1 MQFKLHI
8 KSGYLQFLQLGILF
22 LVPMNIVFLFIFVK
36 DFIYLK
42 KPLQINF
49 LIFMIALLILFLI
62 VWTIWRKATFSGK
75 DFINLG
81 IDKGMKFSGKKRLYS
96 WKGIGRYS
104 FIYSYWK
111 DMYVAARIVVPL
123 SIPLFEFRS
132 SASNN
137 MGLQQQSGQYI
148 PSSFDFSKLA
158 SVYENTEL
166 SRIEI
171 FSLVSGSYDIDDV
184 VNIEN
189 GKVEIPETE
198 CFEINKVLKEFLT
211 GEQYFR
217 AAIRFNKYYL
227 WMSIKGHPWEGERF
241 RQKILKGFEIFQ
253 AMNTELKKKYP
264 VRSWDNWDVRWDKK
278 GNFFY
283 LAPKEG
289 KA

>member
-1 MQFKLHI
+1 MQHKLFI

-22 LVPMNIVFLFIFVK
+22 LVPMNMVFLFILTK
-36 DFIYLK
+36 DILYLK

-49 LIFMIALLILFLI
+49 IIFMIVLLILLLL
-62 VWTIWRKATFSGK
+62 VGALWRKATFSRK
-75 DFINLG
+75 DFINLATY
-81 IDKGMKFSGKKRLYS
+81 KKMEFDEKNKLGL
-96 WKGIGRYS
+96 WKSIGRYS
-104 FIYSYWK
+104 FLYSYWE
-111 DMYVAARIVVPL
+111 DIFIAARIVAPL

-148 PSSFDFSKLA
+148 PSRFDFSKLA

-171 FSLVSGSYDIDDV
+171 FSLVSGSYDIDVV

-198 CFEINKVLKEFLT
+198 CFEINKALKEFLT
-211 GEQYFR
+211 REQYFR

-241 RQKILKGFEIFQ
+241 RQKILKGFEMFQ
-253 AMNTELKKKYP
+253 AMNNELKKKYP
-264 VRSWDNWDVRWDKK
+264 VGSWDNWDVKWDKK

-289 KA
+289 QA